1 MTKKAK
7 AKRDVTVTVSMT
19 ERQRTAMEEFAADW
33 DINKAAIGRRLIQH
47 LIAQKAAL
55 PELLRKYRAASASED
70 LALTHS
76 YPIPK
81 DFLRK
86 KHRVC
91 IRLTQDEKQRLNVLA
106 GEGFY
111 LPGELAGIL
120 LELFISGVIKKSD
133 IWR

>member
-1 MTKKAK
+1 MTKKTK

-33 DINKAAIGRRLIQH
+33 DINKAAIGRPLIQH

-70 LALTHS
+70 LVLTHS
-76 YPIPK
+76 YPISK

-106 GEGFY
+106 G
-111 LPGELAGIL
+111 
-120 LELFISGVIKKSD
+120 
-133 IWR
+133 